1 MAEKLVGVN
10 YAVPDLRAKITGR
23 ARYAEDFRAQGM
35 VFMKLLLSPMPHCRV
50 RGVDDSRARQVPG
63 FIDIMRASEVTQ
75 PEEGAPQEAML
86 TDEPKYEGEP
96 ILAVAAENEEACA
109 AAIEAIELDLEPLP
123 FVLDPLQSLRPS
135 AANAFT
141 QGNQYTGQDGWTTY
155 KWTDADFAEIEAGRM
170 PNPTIPEEGAP
181 NLAQWTKGDIDAG
194 FAEAT
199 LILEETI
206 VHQSVTHH
214 PMEPRSTMA
223 YWENGRLHAFVSTQS
238 AQRTKVGLA
247 GVLDID
253 PESMTFVS
261 EFTGGG
267 FGSKIPGHPH
277 MALAPLMSRKI
288 NRPVMHR
295 VTRYEENYIGR
306 ARPGFQ
312 TWVKMGFRADGKCT
326 AIDMITVQDS
336 GPYGA
341 GDHNTASNIADLTY
355 TPGNMRYRGFPMRT
369 NTPPKAAQRGP
380 GGAQINGMLE
390 PIIDKAAR
398 ELGIDRLAMRILN
411 APGPDVGF
419 GPNNQR
425 LTSVFAKEALQRGAE
440 LFDYPNKIRLSGQR
454 VGSKVTGIGMGLS
467 TYTAGSRNFDGLMVI
482 RPDGKLYVYQG
493 IGNLG
498 THSISDTARPAAEL
512 LGLNWDQV
520 EIIWGDSSRGMPNTS
535 VQAGSQ
541 TTHAHTRAN
550 YAAAQDALRKI
561 RAIAARQLGG
571 NPNQYR
577 VDLGRVM
584 GPGGSMTFAQVA
596 QRAIALGGEYDGHEV
611 PRGADGNPLL
621 NAATLPAVA
630 MHAGTG
636 LVGVA
641 RDDFGGQ
648 GGVYSWLA
656 VFGLIEL
663 DVETGHFETK
673 ECVCVTDCGTV
684 IHPRS
689 LAGQSFGGTIQGMGM
704 AMSQRWV
711 FDPQYGVPFANRL
724 YTARPPSIMDAPR
737 SMVMEA
743 LNIPDPTTPVG
754 AKGIGEPSVGA
765 GSALLTTA
773 IADAMGG
780 RCLCRTPLTPD
791 IILAE
796 LEGRPLPFGRLD
808 QHVG

>member
-23 ARYAEDFRAQGM
+23 AKYAEDFRAQGM

-50 RGVDDSRARQVPG
+50 RNVDDSRARQVPG
-63 FIDIMRASEVTQ
+63 FIDILRASEVPQ
-75 PEEGAPQEAML
+75 PEGPSESML
-86 TDEPKYEGEP
+86 TDEPMYEGEP
-96 ILAVAAENEEACA
+96 ILAVAAESEEAAA
-109 AAIEAIELDLEPLP
+109 AAIELIELDLEPLP

-135 AANAFT
+135 SANAYSE
-141 QGNQYTGQDGWTTY
+141 GNQFSGQDGWSTY
-155 KWTDADFAEIEAGRM
+155 KWTDADFVEVEAGRM
-170 PNPTIPEEGAP
+170 PNPANPLVTWE
-181 NLAQWTKGDIDAG
+181 KGDLAAG

-199 LILEETI
+199 VIIEEI
-206 VHQSVTHH
+206 VVHQSVTHH

-223 YWENGRLHAFVSTQS
+223 YWDNGRLHAFVSTQS
-238 AQRTKVGLA
+238 AQRTKMGMA
-247 GVLDID
+247 GALELD
-253 PESMTFVS
+253 PEEMTFVS

-267 FGSKIPGHPH
+267 FGSKIPGHTH
-277 MALAPLMSRKI
+277 MSLAPIMSRKI
-288 NRPVMHR
+288 SRPVMHR

-312 TWVKMGFRADGKCT
+312 SWVKMGFRADGKCT
-326 AIDMITVQDS
+326 AIDLMIVQDS

-341 GDHNTASNIADLTY
+341 GDHNTAASIADLTY
-355 TPGNMRYRGFPMRT
+355 TPGNMRYRGFPMYT

-390 PIIDKAAR
+390 PLIDKAAR
-398 ELGIDRLAMRILN
+398 ELGMDRLAIRLLN

-419 GPNNQR
+419 GPRNGT
-425 LTSVFAKEALQRGAE
+425 LTSVFAREALQKGAD
-440 LFDYPNKIRLSGQR
+440 LFDWENKRTLSGQR

-467 TYTAGSRNFDGLMVI
+467 TYTAGSRGFDGLMVL

-520 EIIWGDSSRGMPNTS
+520 EIIWGDSSRGMPNSS

-571 NPNQYR
+571 NANAYR
-577 VDLGRVM
+577 VDNGRVS

-596 QRAIALGGEYDGHEV
+596 QRAIALGGEFDGHTL
-611 PRGADGNPLL
+611 PSDI
-621 NAATLPAVA
+621 NAATVPAA
-630 MHAGTG
+630 TMHAGTG

-641 RDDFGGQ
+641 RDNFGGE

-673 ECVCVTDCGTV
+673 ELVAVTDCGTV

-689 LAGQSFGGTIQGMGM
+689 LGAQCFGGAIQGMGM
-704 AMSQRWV
+704 AASQRWV

-724 YTARPPSIMDAPR
+724 YTARPPSMMDIPT
-737 SMVMEA
+737 SMRWDAV
-743 LNIPDPTTPVG
+743 NIPDPTTPIG

-765 GSALLTTA
+765 GSAVLTTA
-773 IADAMGG
+773 VADAMGG

>member
-1 MAEKLVGVN
+1 MAEKLVGVD
-10 YAVPDLRAKITGR
+10 YAAPDLRAKITGR

-63 FIDIMRASEVTQ
+63 FIDIMRASEV
-75 PEEGAPQEAML
+75 PQNQGPTESML

-96 ILAVAAENEEACA
+96 ILAVAAESEEAAA
-109 AAIEAIELDLEPLP
+109 AAIELIELDLEPLP
-123 FVLDPLQSLRPS
+123 FVLDPLQSLRPN
-135 AANAFT
+135 AANAYT
-141 QGNQYTGQDGWTTY
+141 EGNQFSGQDGWSTY
-155 KWTDADFAEIEAGRM
+155 KWTDADFAEVEAGRM
-170 PNPTIPEEGAP
+170 PNPANPLVE
-181 NLAQWTKGDIDAG
+181 WTKGDIEAG

-199 LILEETI
+199 VIVEEAI

-214 PMEPRSTMA
+214 PMEPRTTMA

-238 AQRTKVGLA
+238 AQRTKMGMA
-247 GVLDID
+247 GALDMD
-253 PESMTFVS
+253 PEDITFVS

-267 FGSKIPGHPH
+267 FGSKIPGHTH
-277 MALAPLMSRKI
+277 MSLAPLMSRKI
-288 NRPVMHR
+288 GRPVMHR

-312 TWVKMGFRADGKCT
+312 AWVKMGFRADGKCT
-326 AIDMITVQDS
+326 AIDLMIVQDS

-341 GDHNTASNIADLTY
+341 GDHNTAASVADLTY
-355 TPGNMRYRGFPMRT
+355 TPGNMRYRGFPMYT

-390 PIIDKAAR
+390 PLIDMAAR
-398 ELGIDRLAMRILN
+398 QLNMDRLAIRILN

-419 GPNNQR
+419 GPRNAT
-425 LTSVFAKEALQRGAE
+425 LTSVFAKEALQQGAE
-440 LFDYPNKIRLSGQR
+440 LFDYENKIRLSGQR
-454 VGSKVTGIGMGLS
+454 NGTKVTGIGMGLS
-467 TYTAGSRNFDGLMVI
+467 TYTAGSRGYDGLMVI

-520 EIIWGDSSRGMPNTS
+520 EIIWGDSSRGMPNSS

-571 NPNQYR
+571 NANAYR
-577 VDLGRVM
+577 VDNGRVS

-596 QRAIALGGEYDGHEV
+596 QRAIALGGEYDGHTL
-611 PRGADGNPLL
+611 PGDI
-621 NAATLPAVA
+621 NAATVPAA
-630 MHAGTG
+630 NMHVGTG
-636 LVGVA
+636 LMGVA
-641 RDDFGGQ
+641 RDNFGGE
-648 GGVYSWLA
+648 GGIYSWLA
-656 VFGLIEL
+656 VFGVIEL
-663 DVETGHFETK
+663 DTETGHFETK
-673 ECVCVTDCGTV
+673 ELVAMTDVGTV

-689 LAGQSFGGTIQGMGM
+689 LGAQCFGGAIQGMGM

-724 YTARPPSIMDAPR
+724 YTARPPSILDAPQ
-737 SMVMEA
+737 SMEWGAVG
-743 LNIPDPTTPVG
+743 IPDPTTPVG

-765 GSALLTTA
+765 GSAVLTTA

-791 IILAE
+791 LILAE
-796 LEGRPLPFGRLD
+796 LEGRPLPYGRLD